1 MIIALS
7 QFGISI
13 IYTCYNLKLKRGKKC
28 PDKNTNKCMKCK
40 YCKAELSA
48 VDATKL
54 LNSYSKRIVELHNAR
69 AGVKSPIEVPPSEAS
84 ENQKSENSRV

>member
-1 MIIALS
+1 MTIAFS

-13 IYTCYNLKLKRGKKC
+13 VYTCYNLKLRRGKKC
-28 PDKNTNKCMKCK
+28 PNKNTNECMKCK

-48 VDATKL
+48 ADATKL
-54 LNSYSKRIVELHNAR
+54 LNSYSKRVVELHNAG
-69 AGVKSPIEVPPSEAS
+69 AGVKPLIEASPLKAS